1 MEQLVQE
8 LKKVLAFKNTTDTGD
23 IVLVAAKDPEMLVY
37 ARVGE
42 IERDETRHDE
52 WWHVS
57 LHLLSLP
64 IQSVVWTLREPQ
76 FTGEEIFTMGGNP
89 HFIKAIKFAEELTT
103 DSSTVS
109 PSGKKE
115 ATIKKF
121 KIVK

>member
-52 WWHVS
+52 WWHD
-57 LHLLSLP
+57 
-64 IQSVVWTLREPQ
+64 E
-76 FTGEEIFTMGGNP
+76 
-89 HFIKAIKFAEELTT
+89 
-103 DSSTVS
+103 
-109 PSGKKE
+109 
-115 ATIKKF
+115 
-121 KIVK
+121 